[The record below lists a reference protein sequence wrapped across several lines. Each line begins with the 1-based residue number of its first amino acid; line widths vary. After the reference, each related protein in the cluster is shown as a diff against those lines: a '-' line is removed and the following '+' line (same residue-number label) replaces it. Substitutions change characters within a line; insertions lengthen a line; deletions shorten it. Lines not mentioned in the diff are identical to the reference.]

1 MDAEYIKQRLNQM
14 LESEIKVYPCHN
26 VRASNLGHPCE
37 RFLYLLIT
45 QWEEQKPHDKTLQ
58 SIFDLG
64 NSIEEFA
71 ISQVIKAGFE
81 IITPTKGRTGN
92 WKIDVKGGIISGR
105 EDLRIKDENGHLIP
119 IEVKGLSPTEFE
131 KLNSVEDFLNSK
143 RYTVRQYPA
152 QLFLYLYKFEEEY
165 GFFFIVNKLTG
176 EIKPI
181 MMKLNYQFGEECLSK
196 AERVYKALDE
206 KKIPEPI
213 CDPTVCEKCS
223 LQHICGH
230 FQTTPTDIE
239 TDDELDELLD
249 KKAELSVYASELED
263 VKDEIKRRIG
273 ERERVLT
280 GKYLVERKSIEKKSY
295 TVQARTE
302 HRLNIKKLG

>member
-1 MDAEYIKQRLNQM
+1 MDAEFIKEKLDEM
-14 LESEIKVYPCHN
+14 LKNEIKVYPCHN

-37 RFLYLLIT
+37 RYLYLLIT
-45 QWEEQKPHDKTLQ
+45 QWEEQVPHDKTLQ

-64 NSIEEFA
+64 NAMEEFA
-71 ISQVIKAGFE
+71 ISQVKKAGFE
-81 IITPTKGRTGN
+81 IITPPQGKSGN
-92 WKIDVKGGIISGR
+92 WKIEVKGGIISGR
-105 EDLRIKDENGHLIP
+105 EDLRLKDENGELIP

-131 KLNSVEDFLNSK
+131 KLNSVEDFLKSK

-152 QLFLYLYKFEEEY
+152 QLFLYLYKFEKEY

-181 MMKLNYQFGEECLSK
+181 LMKMNDQFGEDCLSK

-213 CDPTVCEKCS
+213 CEPDVCEKCS
-223 LQHICGH
+223 LQHVCGA
-230 FQTTPTDIE
+230 FQAKATDVE
-239 TDDELDELLD
+239 LDDELEELID
-249 KKAELSVYASELED
+249 RKNELKSYASEL
-263 VKDEIKRRIG
+263 DEINDKIKSKIG

-280 GKYLVERKSIEKKSY
+280 GKYLVERRSCERKSY
-295 TVQARTE
+295 TVQGGTYYK
-302 HRLNIKKLG
+302 LNIKKLG